1 MGMPKKEGAWTFCR
15 FKGGYLARKRELGF
29 RGGVDTPMH
38 SICFDFRWEIL
49 EQTRCVKLD

>member
-29 RGGVDTPMH
+29 RGGLIRQCTVSVLTLGGK
-38 SICFDFRWEIL
+38 SWNRL
-49 EQTRCVKLD
+49 GA